1 MRAVRPPATTP
12 ASERDLA
19 LVLPSGVTAFQ
30 VVEAIERTGGAT
42 LESVAVVDEYRGDR
56 LPAGV
61 RSVVFRLV
69 FRAPDR
75 TLEKAEV
82 DQAVARVLKTLEK
95 ELRGVHLRE
104 T

>member
-1 MRAVRPPATTP
+1 
-12 ASERDLA
+12 
-19 LVLPSGVTAFQ
+19 
-30 VVEAIERTGGAT
+30 
-42 LESVAVVDEYRGDR
+42 
-56 LPAGV
+56 V

>member
-1 MRAVRPPATTP
+1 M
-12 ASERDLA
+12 
-19 LVLPSGVTAFQ
+19 
-30 VVEAIERTGGAT
+30 I
-42 LESVAVVDEYRGDR
+42 DEYRGEK
-56 LPAGV
+56 LPPEV

-69 FRAPDR
+69 YRAPDR

-95 ELRGVHLRE
+95 ELRVHIRE